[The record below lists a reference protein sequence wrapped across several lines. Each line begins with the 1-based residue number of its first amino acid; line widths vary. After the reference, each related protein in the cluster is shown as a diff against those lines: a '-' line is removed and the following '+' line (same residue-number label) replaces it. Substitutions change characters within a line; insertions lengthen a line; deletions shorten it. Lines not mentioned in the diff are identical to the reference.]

1 MNTKTIFFIILS
13 LTVLSIFL
21 TFIYFKIPTEEMVEE
36 VGIRDVRGDSSD
48 FFCDLTT
55 YFYVVSVRPRPDP
68 EKWLLEEYYIVTI
81 RDNFGNQTDFVIC
94 SSLRTTYQQYV
105 GEKAKFFLQGVR
117 LAELLVGFEC
127 LFRNILIAEPVD
139 PEDISLG
146 YYMIKIYLIH
156 NNTITLCSV

>member
-36 VGIRDVRGDSSD
+36 VSIK
-48 FFCDLTT
+48 DLKENTSNFLRNITT

-105 GEKAKFFLQGVR
+105 GEKAKFFLQGVHVPEIITPFKR
-117 LAELLVGFEC
+117 LIT
-127 LFRNILIAEPVD
+127 NILIAEPID